1 MKNSKFEFLPENCGF
16 DISHNA
22 RNIEFLMELPQPRPY
37 GSQGTNPTH
46 DFLSLYSPAHQD
58 PRPSQGGILKTH
70 DFLQQGERAG
80 TEDISKDESRA
91 KQPTEK
97 SRPLI
102 PPPTTT
108 SMEHILPGGIGTY
121 SISHISYL
129 NQRVPKPEGVLLNA
143 AAPQAQASSSDR
155 NDGNSN
161 CSSYTG
167 SGFTLWD
174 ESATMN
180 KGQTGKENNFAAKER
195 HAVREAG
202 VHVGGQWE
210 TSRERPSQSSSSH
223 SFRNK
228 AFSSLS
234 STQQSFSKKQSF
246 MDMIKSAKSS
256 HEDEDEDDDVFVVKK
271 EPSPHHRGMPIKVDG
286 KDTEQKPN
294 TARSKHSA
302 TEQRRRSKIND
313 RFQMLRGLIPHGDQ
327 KRDKAS
333 FLLEVIEYIQ
343 FLQEKVH
350 KYEDPYQGWSHEPP
364 KIIPW
369 KKGHRTVEDFGDQ
382 SGGTKCVSGPASV
395 FAAKFDGAYTNV
407 SSTMS
412 LGAQGRIDHDIRTA
426 DTSREMD
433 HHRGPTENGMP
444 LSLPLQQTIYSHEG
458 SSSAAVLLPP
468 RVTSNTEIGTSQSH
482 PQLWQ
487 KKPCTIDST
496 TVSEKL
502 KSQEVTIE
510 SGTISISSVYSQGLL
525 NTLTQSLQSS
535 GVDLSHASISVQIDI
550 GNRAN
555 SALNPLTPLVQND
568 NLPYNNQTMLQPRLP
583 SGGGESEQAFKR
595 LKTGRS

>member
-1 MKNSKFEFLPENCGF
+1 
-16 DISHNA
+16 
-22 RNIEFLMELPQPRPY
+22 MELPQPRPY
-37 GSQGTNPTH
+37 GSQGRKPTH
-46 DFLSLYSPAHQD
+46 DFLSLYSPAQQD

-80 TEDISKDESRA
+80 TEDISKDENGA

-108 SMEHILPGGIGTY
+108 SMEHILPGGI
-121 SISHISYL
+121 
-129 NQRVPKPEGVLLNA
+129 A
-143 AAPQAQASSSDR
+143 AQQAQASSSDR

-180 KGQTGKENNFAAKER
+180 KGQTGKENNFVAKER

-223 SFRNK
+223 SFLNK

-234 STQQSFSKKQSF
+234 SSQQSFSKKQSF
-246 MDMIKSAKSS
+246 MDMIKSAKGS
-256 HEDEDEDDDVFVVKK
+256 HEDEDEDDDVFVIKK
-271 EPSPHHRGMPIKVDG
+271 EPSPHNRGNMSIKVDG
-286 KDTEQKPN
+286 TDTDQKPN

-350 KYEDPYQGWSHEPP
+350 KYEDPYHGWSHEPP

-369 KKGHRTVEDFGDQ
+369 QKKGHRTVEDFGDQ
-382 SGGTKCVSGPASV
+382 SGGTKCVSGPASG
-395 FAAKFDGAYTNV
+395 FAAKYDGANTNV
-407 SSTMS
+407 SSTMP
-412 LGAQGRIDHDIRTA
+412 LGVQGLIDHDISTA
-426 DTSREMD
+426 DTSREMG
-433 HHRGPTENGMP
+433 HHRRPTENGLP
-444 LSLPLQQTIYSHEG
+444 LSLPLQQTMYSHEG
-458 SSSAAVLLPP
+458 SSSASVLLPP
-468 RVTSNTEIGTSQSH
+468 RLTSNTEIGTSQSH
-482 PQLWQ
+482 PELWQ
-487 KKPCTIDST
+487 RKPCTIDST

-502 KSQEVTIE
+502 KGQEVTIE

-555 SALNPLTPLVQND
+555 SALNPLPPIVQTN
-568 NLPYNNQTMLQPRLP
+568 NLPCNNQTMLQPRLP